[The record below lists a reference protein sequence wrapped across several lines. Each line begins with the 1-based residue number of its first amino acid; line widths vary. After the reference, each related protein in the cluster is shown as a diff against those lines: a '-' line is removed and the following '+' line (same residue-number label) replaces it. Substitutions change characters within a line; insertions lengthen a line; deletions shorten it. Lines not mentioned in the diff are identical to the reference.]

1 MGNEAHGAVKHGVL
15 FWAFT
20 ALGWAVIAYG
30 IRGVFIHSVETHP
43 LNMGIWMLGSAFGN
57 DMILAPGALIVGRV
71 LARLIKGRLRAVVQ
85 ATLVVAGLL
94 TVASIPVLIAGGRDP
109 DNNSILPFNYV
120 TSLEIVLGV
129 VVAAGF
135 VLALFVFLLRKG
147 PARNQ
152 GAPASAPTT
161 VSEP

>member
-1 MGNEAHGAVKHGVL
+1 MGNEAHGQVKHGVL

-43 LNMGIWMLGSAFGN
+43 INMGIWMLGSAFGN
-57 DMILAPGALIVGRV
+57 DLILAPGALIVGRI
-71 LARLIKGRLRAVVQ
+71 LARLIKGRFRAVVQ

-109 DNNSILPFNYV
+109 DNPSILPFNYV
-120 TSLEIVLGV
+120 TSLEIVLS
-129 VVAAGF
+129 VVAAAGCI
-135 VLALFVFLLRKG
+135 LALLVLIIRRKK
-147 PARNQ
+147 PLQDDVMA
-152 GAPASAPTT
+152 TT
-161 VSEP
+161 VSEQ